1 MDLRREQSLGPKD
14 HQEPLI
20 YLSTIAIAIFPDYI
34 VQYAK

>member
-1 MDLRREQSLGPKD
+1 MDLRRDQSAGQRD